1 MGKRKSRIYSE
12 YATEALRLFGQLL
25 REARKRRGL
34 TLADVA
40 TRAGIS
46 RSLMQRIEKGEPGC
60 AIGVSFEVAAIVGVP
75 LFEESLADLGA
86 RRAQADAIGALLPKA
101 VRKPSGNVHDEF

>member
-1 MGKRKSRIYSE
+1 M
-12 YATEALRLFGQLL
+12 
-25 REARKRRGL
+25 
-34 TLADVA
+34 
-40 TRAGIS
+40 
-46 RSLMQRIEKGEPGC
+46 
-60 AIGVSFEVAAIVGVP
+60 SFEVAAIVGVP